1 MKWEKLPNGKWK
13 RIKTGIKGK
22 VDPYDPRYGI
32 KLKAQMKKINPY
44 ISFFSTITMKLKCTT
59 CATINC
65 KHHCRCACHEEEWT
79 R

>member
-32 KLKAQMKKINPY
+32 KLKAQMKYIDFLLLLNLTGVSCKI
-44 ISFFSTITMKLKCTT
+44 KL
-59 CATINC
+59 
-65 KHHCRCACHEEEWT
+65 
-79 R
+79 